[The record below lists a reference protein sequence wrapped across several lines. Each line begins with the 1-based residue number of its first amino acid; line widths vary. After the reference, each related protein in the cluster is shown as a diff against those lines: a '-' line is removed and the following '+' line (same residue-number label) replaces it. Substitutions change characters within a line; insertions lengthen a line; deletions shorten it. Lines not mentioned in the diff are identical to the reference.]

1 MVFILDK
8 YKCTERVSVPNM
20 NRMIK
25 HLGKQ
30 PDLKSDEKNTTSSNY
45 SKRLKNARVKTG
57 RTRSIFR

>member
-45 SKRLKNARVKTG
+45 SKR
-57 RTRSIFR
+57 

>member
-30 PDLKSDEKNTTSSNY
+30 PDLKSDEKKYNAFQL
-45 SKRLKNARVKTG
+45 LKKIKTARVKTG